1 MRGATTFAP
10 KTLHALFLTFIDY
23 RMISVTVTP
32 YLIFVNNI
40 HEKQV
45 EVKVSQQLEGKK
57 IIDLLQETY
66 FRVLFGWILLQ
77 KLIVRNAY
85 KSFFDE
91 TGK

>member
-23 RMISVTVTP
+23 RIISVNVAP

-45 EVKVSQQLEGKK
+45 EVKVSQQLVGKK
-57 IIDLLQETY
+57 IIDLLQESY
-66 FRVLFGWILLQ
+66 FRVFFAWVLLQ
-77 KLIVRNAY
+77 KLKVGYAY